1 MSATASANDAEPFDA
16 IVIGAGQAGPGVA
29 THLVGQGKRVA
40 LVEMDKV
47 GGTCLNRGCRPTK
60 ALRASARVAHLART
74 AARHGVHAGPV
85 TVDFAAVMARKDVL
99 IDGWQHGYAD
109 SLEHTDGL
117 DMIYGT
123 ARFVG
128 TDDAGDG
135 RLRHVVAVGD
145 RSLVAPHVF
154 VNVGTRSTVPAILG
168 LDPALGDVVPWLDND
183 RVLHLDSLPEHLV
196 ILGGSYIGLELGQ
209 LFARLGSAV
218 TIVERGERIAS
229 REDSEIS
236 DAIARF
242 LTDEGIDIR
251 TGAAVERV
259 SVTDGV
265 IRVDISADPSTPS
278 RTGGEHIAG
287 THLLVAIG
295 RTPNTD
301 TLDLDAVGVETDG
314 RGFVPTDGV
323 FRTNVEGIWA
333 LGDING
339 RGAFTHTSYQDYE
352 ILVDHLDGGS
362 RSVDSRIPTY
372 AMFTDPPLGRVG
384 MSDREARRSGRNVL
398 KATYPMSD
406 VTRAKLDGETAG
418 LVNLL
423 VDADTERLLG
433 ASVLGL
439 SGDEIVQIVSAL
451 MHADAS
457 CHVLKDMLPIHPTV
471 AEFFPTILGALEPLT
486 PDEGAAAG

>member
-1 MSATASANDAEPFDA
+1 MSDTASPTPSASDAERFDA

-29 THLVGQGKRVA
+29 TTLVERGRRVA

-60 ALRASARVAHLART
+60 AMRASARVAHLART
-74 AARHGVHAGPV
+74 AGRHGVHTGPV
-85 TVDFAAVMARKDVL
+85 TVDFAALMARKDAL

-109 SLEHTDGL
+109 SLGHTDGL
-117 DMIYGT
+117 DMIYGA

-128 TDDAGDG
+128 TGAQG
-135 RLRHVVAVGD
+135 HVVAVGD
-145 RSLVAPHVF
+145 RRLVANEVF
-154 VNVGTRSTVPAILG
+154 VNVGTRSTVPAIPG

-183 RVLHLDSLPEHLV
+183 RVLHLEALPEHLV

-218 TIVERGERIAS
+218 TIVERGDRVAS
-229 REDSEIS
+229 REDPEIS
-236 DAIARF
+236 DAVAAF
-242 LTDEGIDIR
+242 LIDEGVDIR
-251 TGAAVERV
+251 TGAVVERV
-259 SVTDGV
+259 SVTDGA
-265 IRVDISADPSTPS
+265 IRVDSE
-278 RTGGEHIAG
+278 RGEHIAA
-287 THLLVAIG
+287 THLLVAVG

-301 TLDLDAVGVETDG
+301 TLDLDTVGVETDR

-323 FRTNVEGIWA
+323 YRTNVEGIWA

-362 RSVDSRIPTY
+362 RTADTRIPTY

-384 MSDREARRSGRNVL
+384 MNDRDARESGRRVL
-398 KATYPMSD
+398 KATYPMAS
-406 VTRAKLDGETAG
+406 VTRAALDGETAG

-423 VDADTERLLG
+423 VDADTERFLG

-439 SGDEIVQIVSAL
+439 SGDEIVQVVSAL
-451 MHADAS
+451 MHADAPY
-457 CHVLKDMLPIHPTV
+457 HVLEDMLPIHPTV
-471 AEFFPTILGALEPLT
+471 AEFYPTILGELAPLT
-486 PDEGAAAG
+486 